1 MPNVLV
7 IANETVGG
15 QALLDAALSRHKQD
29 PSTHFH
35 LVVPLTRPR
44 SGLVIYDDA
53 LRNGAQVR
61 VDLAATV
68 MRGHGID
75 ISGDVGDGDPFL
87 AATDALRD
95 GTYDEL
101 IVSTLPVNESR
112 WLGRDLITRLEE
124 ETGVPVTHVVTDL
137 QAEGLPF
144 RITLVVANR
153 TASDDKL
160 IARMKEKVTAA
171 SDRDQLFIVV
181 IPQEGGQ
188 GHHAGEARARLGN
201 ALDRMREAGLT
212 VAGMIGDPDPYAAT
226 MNALQFFRVDDVL
239 ISTLPAT
246 RSGWLRQQLI
256 PRVRKASNIDV
267 EHIETERAP
276 ASTEAA

>member
-15 QALLDAALSRHKQD
+15 QALLDAALSRHEQD
-29 PSTHFH
+29 PSTRFH

-53 LRNGAQVR
+53 VRNGAQVR
-61 VDLAATV
+61 VDLATTV
-68 MRGHGID
+68 MRGHGIE
-75 ISGDVGDGDPFL
+75 ITGDVGDGDPFL
-87 AATDALRD
+87 AATDALREGD
-95 GTYDEL
+95 YDEL

-124 ETGVPVTHVVTDL
+124 ESGIPVTHVVTDL

-160 IARMKEKVTAA
+160 IARMKEKAA
-171 SDRDQLFIVV
+171 GSDREQLFIVV

-188 GHHAGEARARLGN
+188 GHHAGAARGRLGN
-201 ALDRMREAGLT
+201 ALDRMREEGLT

-239 ISTLPAT
+239 ISTLPET